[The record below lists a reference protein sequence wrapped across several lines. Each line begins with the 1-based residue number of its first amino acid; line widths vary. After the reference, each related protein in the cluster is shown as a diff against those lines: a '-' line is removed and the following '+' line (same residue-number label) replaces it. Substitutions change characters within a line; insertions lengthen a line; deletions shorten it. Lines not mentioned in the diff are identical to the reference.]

1 MSLGIKCFNCS
12 GDTILRSCRP
22 LIRSY
27 DHADPGLAGRHTG
40 KQHGVYLA
48 AMTLHLLEVFC
59 VPLSISLSIYQLHIH
74 LSFIHVHTF
83 SRPMKYSLLYHS
95 CFDTSAVR
103 SPQVWP
109 QNKQNNFQSIHLML
123 KIFYLHIYTSNH
135 KYYPCS
141 RSLMHAYHLF
151 LPLYK

>member
-1 MSLGIKCFNCS
+1 MQRRYDPTIMQTI
-12 GDTILRSCRP
+12 DTILPSCRP
-22 LIRSY
+22 RPCWPGHGETTRGLFSRNDSPLVRSVLCS
-27 DHADPGLAGRHTG
+27 ALNLTI
-40 KQHGVYLA
+40 YLS
-48 AMTLHLLEVFC
+48 T
-59 VPLSISLSIYQLHIH
+59 PY
-74 LSFIHVHTF
+74 SFIHVHTF